1 MTEQHTAEPPS
12 GRSRSALPAGF
23 EPQAAGEDAWIEVI
37 HKMDAVYCDLVES
50 QTQLERQNAALEE
63 AQRFIANLLGS
74 MTDAVVACDIHGRI
88 TKVNAAMVELSG
100 VPETRVLGRP
110 IIEILADPQSE
121 ASKTF
126 LHDVV
131 IGHPIR
137 DVEIEVRDARGG
149 AAPLAVNG
157 SPMLNYRGQR
167 IGMALVGRPVGE
179 LRRAYRALDLA
190 HQTLTRTQ
198 QQLVVSEKMA
208 ALGRV
213 VAGVAHE
220 LNNPISFIFGNMHA
234 LNRYCEA
241 ITRYLDARVE
251 NARRE
256 DVAALRQSL
265 RIDAIAAD
273 IGPLIEGTMEG
284 AERVRAIVE
293 DLRRFSSNQREQPES
308 FNVARVIRTAVDWV
322 LKAERV
328 KPAVDLDLPENLE
341 ATLRKGHLHQVMV
354 NLVQNAFDVI
364 TGRPDPR
371 VFVRAR
377 AENGSVVI
385 EVADNGAGIP
395 LANLDRIFEPF
406 FTTKPIGKGTGLG
419 LYVSY
424 GLIKEQGGDLT
435 AANRPQGGAV
445 FTIRLPVDSGDGRA

>member
-1 MTEQHTAEPPS
+1 MGARLTEPHAIPPVLKALPS
-12 GRSRSALPAGF
+12 GFQPAAG
-23 EPQAAGEDAWIEVI
+23 GEDAWIEVI

-50 QTQLERQNAALEE
+50 QTQLEKQNAALEE

-74 MTDAVVACDIHGRI
+74 MTDAVIACDLHGRI
-88 TKVNAAMVELSG
+88 TKINPAMVELTG
-100 VPETRVLGRP
+100 VPEMRVLGRP
-110 IIEILADPQSE
+110 IAERLADPQSP
-121 ASKTF
+121 SSRRF
-126 LHDVV
+126 LQGLLV
-131 IGHPIR
+131 GAPIR
-137 DVEIEVRDARGG
+137 DAEIEVRDRDGA
-149 AAPLAVNG
+149 AAPLAVNA

-179 LRRAYRALDLA
+179 LRRAYRELDLA

-234 LNRYCEA
+234 LDRYCVA

-251 NARRE
+251 DTGPKAFAQLRE
-256 DVAALRQSL
+256 ELK
-265 RIDAIAAD
+265 IDAIAAD
-273 IGPLIEGTMEG
+273 IGPLIEGSMEG

-293 DLRRFSSNQREQPES
+293 DLRRFSSNQREQPET
-308 FNVARVIRTAVDWV
+308 FNAVRVIRTAVEWV
-322 LKAERV
+322 LRAERT
-328 KPAVDLDLPENLE
+328 KPAVVLDFPEQLE
-341 ATLRKGHLHQVMV
+341 TTMRKGPLHQVVV

-364 TGRPDPR
+364 AGRPDPR
-371 VFVRAR
+371 VTVRALI
-377 AENGSVVI
+377 ENDVLVV
-385 EVADNGAGIP
+385 EVADNGAGISS
-395 LANLDRIFEPF
+395 ANLDRIFEPF

-424 GLIKEQGGDLT
+424 NLIKEQGGELT
-435 AANRPQGGAV
+435 AANNPRGGAV
-445 FTIRLPVDSGDGRA
+445 FTIRLPATPDHD